1 MTRRLQAATATM
13 TAQPLLS
20 KGLRGSRQLRNA
32 RGRYLPRCLDAV
44 RAVRRNR
51 RRARM
56 MAFHEGMTP
65 GSSNDGISW
74 PNDGSG
80 PDGKRGSSRDCST
93 PFAGASVSGVV
104 CSDIGVDFIALTD
117 QRG

>member
-1 MTRRLQAATATM
+1 MAQAQTAPIDSLKVGDHVT
-13 TAQPLLS
+13 S
-20 KGLRGSRQLRNA
+20 KVPSNGLHGSRQLRNA

-44 RAVRRNR
+44 RAVGRNL

-65 GSSNDGISW
+65 GTSNVEESS

-80 PDGKRGSSRDCST
+80 PDGRRGSLEDCSV
-93 PFAGASVSGVV
+93 PLAEMLVVGVV
-104 CSDIGVDFIALTD
+104 CSDIPLGI
-117 QRG
+117 